1 MMRVFVSEGVEV
13 LEVDADTARVLS
25 SLLCQA
31 RPQGEARGGQLCVV
45 VREEAAPPGEKHV
58 PAGHK

>member
-1 MMRVFVSEGVEV
+1 MMRTYVAEGLEV

-31 RPQGEARGGQLCVV
+31 RPQGEARGGKLLVV
-45 VREEAAPPGEKHV
+45 VRGDAAPPGEKHV
-58 PAGHK
+58 PVEHK